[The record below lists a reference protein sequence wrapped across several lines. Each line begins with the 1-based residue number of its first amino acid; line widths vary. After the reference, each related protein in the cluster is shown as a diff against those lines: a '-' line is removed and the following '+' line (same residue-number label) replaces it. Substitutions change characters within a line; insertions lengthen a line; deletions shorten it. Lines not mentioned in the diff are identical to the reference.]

1 MTEAD
6 LKRIQTISEES
17 ITKFWFG
24 IETLKKRKVERISE
38 VVKAEEKE
46 EDITDD
52 EIQNLN
58 QLVAASITTT
68 ALAIETILA
77 LNQVT
82 PPDQGAVYIFRP
94 EGDDRVCP
102 ICEPL
107 AGEIMKESDGT
118 VVFPPFHDNCRCM
131 LEPVT

>member
-17 ITKFWFG
+17 IAKFWLG
-24 IETLKKRKVERISE
+24 IETLKQKKRERI
-38 VVKAEEKE
+38 AEIETTE
-46 EDITDD
+46 PTEDITDD

-58 QLVAASITTT
+58 RLVATSIVTT
-68 ALAIETILA
+68 ALAIGTILA

-82 PPDQGAVYIFRP
+82 PPDQGAIYIFRT
-94 EGDDRVCP
+94 EGDDKVCP